1 MGLFTLHNCCVSRS
15 LNFLKI
21 KLDSQSRPT
30 IPEYSSYHCMNVFKV
45 NERDLN
51 INQPLED
58 KNTNREE
65 FQLLNN
71 KDNSDTTLNLNGI
84 KSYSLIL
91 KEELSFWNKL
101 KFSNLYI
108 FTTWRSKPL
117 IFQT

>member
-45 NERDLN
+45 NERDLD

-58 KNTNREE
+58 KNREE

-71 KDNSDTTLNLNGI
+71 KDNSDTTQNLNGI

-91 KEELSFWNKL
+91 KKGLSFWNKF